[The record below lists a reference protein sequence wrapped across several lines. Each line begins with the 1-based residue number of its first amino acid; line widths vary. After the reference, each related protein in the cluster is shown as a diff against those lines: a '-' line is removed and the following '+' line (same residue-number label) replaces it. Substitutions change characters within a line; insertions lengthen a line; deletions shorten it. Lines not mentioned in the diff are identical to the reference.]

1 MQITFDVII
10 LLGVNDTGVQPKE
23 TTILNT
29 SANMIDEITKE
40 TRQKSAKE
48 KYFLNSLKEFPEV
61 TGCSTAGAIC
71 PQVCAWRW
79 SCEARM
85 ILGSCAFY
93 FFIYVLFFYFYV
105 FLYKL
110 VNCVIKKQKS
120 FLMCK
125 EKLFRKIHSLSTL
138 SYLLLVTV

>member
-1 MQITFDVII
+1 MTTTTTFCLNQPLIQNKTFCLQINTFDVII

-40 TRQKSAKE
+40 IRQKSAKE

-71 PQVCAWRW
+71 PQVCAWR
-79 SCEARM
+79 
-85 ILGSCAFY
+85 
-93 FFIYVLFFYFYV
+93 
-105 FLYKL
+105 
-110 VNCVIKKQKS
+110 
-120 FLMCK
+120 
-125 EKLFRKIHSLSTL
+125 
-138 SYLLLVTV
+138 